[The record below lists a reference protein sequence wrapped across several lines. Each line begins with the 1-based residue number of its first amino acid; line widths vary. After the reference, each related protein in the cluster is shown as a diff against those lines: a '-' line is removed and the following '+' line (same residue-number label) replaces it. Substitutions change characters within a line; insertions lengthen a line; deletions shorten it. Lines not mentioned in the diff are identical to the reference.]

1 MLWYLPRSPWYSR
14 VPMKLALK
22 IDVNTYRGTRDGVP
36 RLIDLLRARSAGATF
51 LFTLGPDRSGRAIR
65 RLFRPGVFAKAWR
78 NNAVRSYGLGTLFY
92 GTLLP
97 APDIG
102 AKCADIMRNARDAG
116 FEVGIHAY
124 ERVLWQQ
131 RAAAADAQWTHGQME
146 LARARFEEI
155 FGEPARVHGAA
166 GWQMNRYAYRLTQ
179 RLGFGYCSDTRGNE
193 PFVPIYQAEIVACPQ
208 LPTTLPTI
216 DELIG
221 RNGVTAANVAERL
234 LELTSEPPATGHVYT
249 AQAEFEGRRLAPVFA
264 KLIEGWRA
272 QGYELASL
280 RDYLESLATR
290 DLPRHEVAVGPLP
303 GRAGTLA
310 LQGREF
316 LVPA

>member
-1 MLWYLPRSPWYSR
+1 
-14 VPMKLALK
+14 MKLALK
-22 IDVNTYRGTRDGVP
+22 IDVNTYRGTRDCVP
-36 RLIDLLRARSAGATF
+36 RLIDILQAHGAGATF

-65 RLFRPGVFAKAWR
+65 RLFDPGVFSKAWR
-78 NNAVRSYGLGTLFY
+78 NQTVRNYGLRTLFY

-102 AKCADIMRNARDAG
+102 AQCADIMRRTRDAG
-116 FEVGIHAY
+116 FEVGIHGY
-124 ERVLWQQ
+124 DRVLWQH
-131 RAAAADAQWTHGQME
+131 RAAGADAEWTRRQMD
-146 LARARFEEI
+146 LACARFEEI

-179 RLGFGYCSDTRGNE
+179 RLGFGYCSDTRGSA

-208 LPTTLPTI
+208 LPTTLPTL
-216 DELIG
+216 DEVIG
-221 RNGVTAANVAERL
+221 LNGVTADNAAERL
-234 LELTSEPPATGHVYT
+234 LELTRNPPETGHVYT
-249 AQAEFEGRRLAPVFA
+249 AQAEFEGKRLAPVFE

-280 RDYLESLATR
+280 HDYLESLATR
-290 DLPRHEVAVGPLP
+290 DLPRHEVAVGPMA
-303 GRAGTLA
+303 GRAGALA

-316 LVPA
+316 LAPA

>member
-1 MLWYLPRSPWYSR
+1 
-14 VPMKLALK
+14 MKLALK

-36 RLIDLLRARSAGATF
+36 RLIDILKAHRAGASF
-51 LFTLGPDRSGRAIR
+51 LFTLGPDRSGRAVR
-65 RLFRPGVFAKAWR
+65 RLFHPGVFSKAWR
-78 NNAVRSYGLGTLFY
+78 NNAVRSYGLRTLFY

-102 AKCADIMRNARDAG
+102 AQCAGIMRDTRDAG
-116 FEVGIHAY
+116 FEVGIHGY
-124 ERVLWQQ
+124 ERVLWQH
-131 RAAAADAQWTHGQME
+131 RAALADGAWTRRQMD
-146 LARARFEEI
+146 LACARFEEI
-155 FGEPARVHGAA
+155 FGESARVHGAA
-166 GWQMNRYAYRLTQ
+166 DWQMNRHAYRLTQ

-208 LPTTLPTI
+208 VPTTLPTI

-221 RNGVTAANVAERL
+221 RDGVTAANVAERL
-234 LELTSEPPATGHVYT
+234 LELTSNPPVTGHVYT
-249 AQAEFEGRRLAPVFA
+249 AQAEFEGRRLAPVFE
-264 KLIEGWRA
+264 KLLEGWQA
-272 QGYELASL
+272 QGYELSSL

-303 GRAGTLA
+303 GRAGALA

-316 LVPA
+316 LAPA